1 MELVHEKQTDPGRES
16 TCDVMLNV
24 LARSASIEA
33 TPRQILAEN
42 DQLEWIP
49 AGTFVYVPFLPNA
62 QYSETID
69 ACRQL
74 LAEGLV
80 PVPHFPARAIESYDQ
95 ASRWLDSL
103 ATLDVRHLMLIAGDR
118 REPDGPFRDTLDLLE
133 TGILQDYPAFSLGV
147 AGHPDGHPF
156 ADGNELIRA
165 LRIKREYAAATGT
178 SMWVTTQFAFE
189 ADVFTD
195 WLEATH
201 HEIAPLPVY
210 FGLAGPTKL
219 RTLIAYA
226 AQCGVGFSARAM
238 RRRPDTARLLRAWT
252 PDGLV
257 RSLAG
262 YLVEHPEA
270 LLRGIHI
277 FPFGGLKRS
286 ARWLYEQQGDDAPAL
301 AASQSSG

>member
-1 MELVHEKQTDPGRES
+1 MEIVHEKQTDPKRES
-16 TCDVMLNV
+16 ACETMLKT
-24 LARSASIEA
+24 LTRSASIEA
-33 TPRQILAEN
+33 TPRQILA
-42 DQLEWIP
+42 DSDLLDWIP

-62 QYSETID
+62 QFSETID
-69 ACRQL
+69 ACRHL
-74 LAEGLV
+74 LAVGLV
-80 PVPHFPARAIESYDQ
+80 PVPHFPARVIESYSQTSD
-95 ASRWLDSL
+95 WLDSL
-103 ATLDVRHLMLIAGDR
+103 AALNVRHLMLIAGDR
-118 REPDGPFRDTLDLLE
+118 REPAGPFRDTLELLA
-133 TGILQDYPAFSLGV
+133 TGVLKDYPGFALGV

-156 ADGNELIRA
+156 ADQEELARA

-178 SMWVTTQFAFE
+178 HMWVTTQFAFE
-189 ADVFTD
+189 ADVFLD
-195 WLEATH
+195 WLSLIH
-201 HEIAPLPVY
+201 HDITPLPVY
-210 FGLAGPTKL
+210 FGVAGPTKL

-262 YLVEHPEA
+262 HLVMHPDA

-286 ARWLYEQQGDDAPAL
+286 AKWLYELQGNDTPARV
-301 AASQSSG
+301 ASQSNG